1 MTKKSFI
8 IYDSWGKVFKSLP
21 KEQAG
26 ELIQALCAY
35 SFDDNEND
43 IDDPALAAI
52 FVMVKDKLDEDAE
65 NYEEVKKKRTAAIKK
80 RWGDKIQREEDT
92 QENKSI
98 EKNTNEYISIQNDS
112 VSVSV
117 SDSVSISK
125 DIDKGNRERSA
136 FRPPDVSEVRSY
148 CQERK
153 NKVDPERFVDFYT
166 SKGWLVGKTKMKD
179 WRAAVRN
186 WEKEEDARSGTTQ
199 QSTKQGYIR
208 SDYDIDAIERALV
221 KNG

>member
-80 RWGDKIQREEDT
+80 RWGDKSQREEDT
-92 QENKSI
+92 QGNKSI
-98 EKNTNEYISIQNDS
+98 EKNTNEYTSILNDS

-136 FRPPDVSEVRSY
+136 FRPPDVTEVRSY

-166 SKGWLVGKTKMKD
+166 SKGWLVGKSKMKD

-186 WEKEEDARSGTTQ
+186 WEKEENARSGTTQ

-221 KNG
+221 KNE

>member
-80 RWGDKIQREEDT
+80 RWGDKSQREEDT